1 MKTIEETVS
10 LKQLPSF
17 CKEILPFIKENKKI
31 LFYGEMGSGKTTM
44 IKELVKLLGSRNEVS
59 SPTFALINLYELN
72 TDEDI
77 VHFDLYRL
85 KDEQELFS
93 IGAIDYIENDNIC
106 LIEWP
111 QLVEPFIETGL
122 KIEIEKLNENERKIC
137 IFNF

>member
-1 MKTIEETVS
+1 MQRNITFYK
-10 LKQLPSF
+10 
-17 CKEILPFIKENKKI
+17 KENKKI

-44 IKELVKLLGSRNEVS
+44 IKELVKLLGSHNEVS

-111 QLVEPFIETGL
+111 QLVEPFIEAGL

>member
-17 CKEILPFIKENKKI
+17 CKEIVPLIKENKKI

-93 IGAIDYIENDNIC
+93 IGAIDYIESNNIC

-111 QLVEPFIETGL
+111 QLVEPFIEAGL
-122 KIEIEKLNENERKIC
+122 KIEIEKLNKNERKIC

>member
-17 CKEILPFIKENKKI
+17 CKEIVPLIKENKKI

-93 IGAIDYIENDNIC
+93 IGAIDYIESNNIC

-111 QLVEPFIETGL
+111 QLVEPFIEAGL